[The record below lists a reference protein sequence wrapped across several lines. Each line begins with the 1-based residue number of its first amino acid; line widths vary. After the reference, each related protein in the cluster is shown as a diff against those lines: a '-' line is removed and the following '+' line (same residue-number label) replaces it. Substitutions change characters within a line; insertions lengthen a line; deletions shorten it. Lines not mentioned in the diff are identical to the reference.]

1 MARGLRVMA
10 LSAGGRKKIA
20 LVTGGNR
27 GLGKD
32 MALSLARMGMDVV
45 LTFNSNPAE
54 GEDVAQEIRQ
64 LGGRA
69 ATLQF
74 DLTDI
79 AAIDGFIDRLK
90 ATLRDSFDAEHI
102 DFLVNNAGIG
112 RAIPIDQLTEADFDA
127 FADVHFKGV
136 LFLTQKALRMM
147 NDGGGVVFITAAADR
162 YNVPGYGLYAAC
174 KGAIEVFSRYVAREY
189 GPRGIR
195 SNTLAPGG
203 VATDFA
209 GAAIRNNPMLQQM
222 VVAQTAMGR
231 LAEPHDI
238 GGLVTLLCSDDARWL
253 TGQRLEAT
261 GGFNI

>member
-1 MARGLRVMA
+1 MTSSQSR
-10 LSAGGRKKIA
+10 KIA

-45 LTFNSNPAE
+45 LTFKSNAAE
-54 GEDVAQEIRQ
+54 GEAVADEIRA

-69 ATLQF
+69 AALRL
-74 DLTDI
+74 DLSDI
-79 AAIDGFIDRLK
+79 GALDGFVDRVK
-90 ATLRDSFDAEHI
+90 ATLRDTFDGAQRL

-112 RAIPIDQLTEADFDA
+112 RAIPLDSLTEADFDA
-127 FADVHFKGV
+127 FAGVHFKGV
-136 LFLTQKALRMM
+136 LFLTQKTLRLM

-174 KGAIEVFSRYVAREY
+174 KGAIEVFSRYVAKEY

-195 SNTLAPGG
+195 SNTVAPGG
-203 VATDFA
+203 VATDFN
-209 GAAIRNNPMLQQM
+209 GGFIRDNANVQAM
-222 VVAQTAMGR
+222 VVAQTPMGR

-238 GGLVTLLCSDDARWL
+238 GGLVALLCSDDARWL

>member
-1 MARGLRVMA
+1 MTAEATNKVA
-10 LSAGGRKKIA
+10 LI
-20 LVTGGNR
+20 TGGNR

-32 MALSLARMGMDVV
+32 IALSLARLGMDVV
-45 LTFNSNPAE
+45 LTYNSNQAE
-54 GEDVAQEIRQ
+54 GEAVADEVRA

-69 ATLQF
+69 ATLPF

-79 AAIDGFIDRLK
+79 SGIDGFIDRVK
-90 ATLRDSFDAEHI
+90 AVLRDSFGGAERI

-112 RAIPIDQLTEADFDA
+112 RAIPIDQVTEADFDS
-127 FADVHFKGV
+127 FANVHFKGV

-147 NDGGGVVFITAAADR
+147 NDGGGVVFVTAAADR
-162 YNVPGYGLYAAC
+162 YNVPAYGLYAAC
-174 KGAIEVFSRYVAREY
+174 KGAIEVFSRYVAKEY

-195 SNTLAPGG
+195 SNAVAPGG
-203 VATDFA
+203 VPTDFN
-209 GAAIRNNPMLQQM
+209 GGAIRNNTGLQQM

-231 LAEPHDI
+231 LADAHDI
-238 GGLVTLLCSDDARWL
+238 GGLVALLCSDDARWL

>member
-1 MARGLRVMA
+1 MAN
-10 LSAGGRKKIA
+10 AGTRKIA

-32 MALSLARMGMDVV
+32 MALSLARMGIDVV

-54 GEDVAQEIRQ
+54 GEAVAEEVRA
-64 LGGRA
+64 LGARA
-69 ATLQF
+69 AALPL
-74 DLTDI
+74 DLSDI
-79 AAIDGFIDRLK
+79 PAVDGFIDQVK
-90 ATLRDSFDAEHI
+90 AVLRESFGGAERI
-102 DFLVNNAGIG
+102 DLLVNNAGIG
-112 RAIPIDQLTEADFDA
+112 KAIPIDHLTEADFDT
-127 FADVHFKGV
+127 FANIHFKGV

-174 KGAIEVFSRYVAREY
+174 KGAVEVFSRYVAKEY

-203 VATDFA
+203 VPTDFNS
-209 GAAIRNNPMLQQM
+209 AAIRNNPQLQEM
-222 VVAQTAMGR
+222 VIAQTAMGR
-231 LAEPHDI
+231 LADAHDI
-238 GGLVTLLCSDDARWL
+238 GGLVALLCSDDARWL

>member
-1 MARGLRVMA
+1 MP
-10 LSAGGRKKIA
+10 SEETKKIA

-32 MALSLARMGMDVV
+32 MALSLARRGVDVV
-45 LTFNSNPAE
+45 LTFNANQAE
-54 GEDVAQEIRQ
+54 GEAVAEEIRRQ
-64 LGGRA
+64 GGRA
-69 ATLQF
+69 AALRF
-74 DLTDI
+74 DLADI
-79 AAIDGFIDRLK
+79 PAIDGFVDELR
-90 ATLRDSFDAEHI
+90 AVLRDSFDGAERI

-112 RAIPIDQLTEADFDA
+112 RAIAIDQLTEADFDA
-127 FADVHFKGV
+127 FANVHFKGV
-136 LFLTQKALRMM
+136 LFLTQKTLRMM
-147 NDGGGVVFITAAADR
+147 NDGGSVIFITAAADR
-162 YNVPGYGLYAAC
+162 YNVPNYGLYAAC
-174 KGAIEVFSRYVAREY
+174 KGAIEVFSRYVAKEY

-195 SNTLAPGG
+195 SNTVAPGG
-203 VATDFA
+203 VATDFN
-209 GAAIRNNPMLQQM
+209 GGAIRDNPMLHQM

>member
-1 MARGLRVMA
+1 MAADGTR
-10 LSAGGRKKIA
+10 KIA
-20 LVTGGNR
+20 LITGGNR

-32 MALSLARMGMDVV
+32 MALSLARAGLDVV
-45 LTFNSNPAE
+45 LTFNTNPAE
-54 GEDVAQEIRQ
+54 GEAVAEEIRRI
-64 LGGRA
+64 GGRA
-69 ATLQF
+69 AALRF
-74 DLTDI
+74 DLADTP
-79 AAIDGFIDRLK
+79 AIDGFLDEVR
-90 ATLRDSFDAEHI
+90 TVLREAFGGAERI
-102 DFLVNNAGIG
+102 DFLVNNAGVG
-112 RAIPIDQLTEADFDA
+112 RAIPIDQVTEADFDA
-127 FADVHFKGV
+127 FAAVHVKGV

-147 NDGGGVVFITAAADR
+147 NDGGGVVFVTAAADR
-162 YNVPGYGLYAAC
+162 YNVPFYGLYAAC
-174 KGAIEVFSRYVAREY
+174 KGAIEVFSRYVAKEY

-203 VATDFA
+203 VPTDFN
-209 GAAIRNNPMLQQM
+209 GGAIRGNPALQQM

>member
-1 MARGLRVMA
+1 MATN
-10 LSAGGRKKIA
+10 KIA
-20 LVTGGNR
+20 LITGGNR

-32 MALSLARMGMDVV
+32 MALSLARAGMDVV
-45 LTFNSNPAE
+45 LTFNTNRAE
-54 GEDVAQEIRQ
+54 AEAVVDEIRA

-69 ATLQF
+69 AAVAF
-74 DLTDI
+74 DLADTP
-79 AAIDGFIDRLK
+79 AIDGVLDRVR
-90 ATLRDSFDAEHI
+90 AILRDQFDGAERI

-112 RAIPIDQLTEADFDA
+112 RAIPIDQLTEADFDT
-127 FADVHFKGV
+127 FAGVHFKGV
-136 LFLTQKALRMM
+136 VFLTQKALRMM
-147 NDGGGVVFITAAADR
+147 NDGGGVVFVTAAADR
-162 YNVPGYGLYAAC
+162 YNVPAYGLYAAC
-174 KGAIEVFSRYVAREY
+174 KGAIEVFSRYVAKEY

-203 VATDFA
+203 VATDFN
-209 GAAIRNNPMLQQM
+209 GGAIRDNPMLQQM

-231 LAEPHDI
+231 LADPHDI

>member
-1 MARGLRVMA
+1 MTSDRL
-10 LSAGGRKKIA
+10 KKIA

-32 MALSLARMGMDVV
+32 MALSLARAGMDVV
-45 LTFNSNPAE
+45 LTFNSNRAE
-54 GEDVAQEIRQ
+54 GEAVVEEIQ
-64 LGGRA
+64 ALGGRA
-69 ATLQF
+69 VALAF

-79 AAIDGFIDRLK
+79 SAIDGFIDQLK
-90 ATLRDSFDAEHI
+90 TVLRERFDGAERI
-102 DFLVNNAGIG
+102 DFLVNNAGVG
-112 RAIPIDQLTEADFDA
+112 RAIPIDQLTEADFDM
-127 FADVHFKGV
+127 FANVHFKGV
-136 LFLTQKALRMM
+136 LFLTQKALRMT

-162 YNVPGYGLYAAC
+162 YNVPGYGLYASC
-174 KGAIEVFSRYVAREY
+174 KGAIEVFSRYVAKEY

-195 SNTLAPGG
+195 ANTLAPGG

-209 GAAIRNNPMLQQM
+209 GAAIRNTPALQQM
-222 VVAQTAMGR
+222 VIAQTAMSR

-261 GGFNI
+261 GGYNL

>member
-1 MARGLRVMA
+1 MASNDA
-10 LSAGGRKKIA
+10 KKIA

-32 MALSLARMGMDVV
+32 MALSLARAGMDVV
-45 LTFNSNPAE
+45 LTFNSNPSE
-54 GEDVAQEIRQ
+54 GEAVAQEIRA

-69 ATLQF
+69 VALRF
-74 DLTDI
+74 DLSDI
-79 AAIDGFIDRLK
+79 AAIDGFIDQVK
-90 ATLRDSFDAEHI
+90 AALRETFGGAERI

-112 RAIPIDQLTEADFDA
+112 RAIPIDLLTEADFDA
-127 FADVHFKGV
+127 FAGVHFKGV

-174 KGAIEVFSRYVAREY
+174 KGAVEVFSRYVAKEY
-189 GPRGIR
+189 GARGIR

-203 VATDFA
+203 VPTDFS
-209 GAAIRNNPMLQQM
+209 GGAIRGSPALQQM

-231 LAEPHDI
+231 LADAHDI
-238 GGLVTLLCSDDARWL
+238 GGLVALLCSDDARWM

>member
-1 MARGLRVMA
+1 MT
-10 LSAGGRKKIA
+10 SDQTKKIA

-32 MALSLARMGMDVV
+32 MALSLARAGMDVV
-45 LTFNSNPAE
+45 LTFNSNQAE
-54 GEDVAQEIRQ
+54 GEAVVEEIRA
-64 LGGRA
+64 LGRRA
-69 ATLQF
+69 AALAF

-79 AAIDGFIDRLK
+79 AAIDGFIDQLK
-90 ATLRDSFDAEHI
+90 AVLRGDFDGAERI
-102 DFLVNNAGIG
+102 DFLVNNAGVG
-112 RAIPIDQLTEADFDA
+112 RSIPIEQLTEADFDL
-127 FADVHFKGV
+127 FANVHFKGV
-136 LFLTQKALRMM
+136 LFLTQKALRMT

-162 YNVPGYGLYAAC
+162 YNVPGYGLYASC
-174 KGAIEVFSRYVAREY
+174 KGAIEVFSRYVAKEY

-209 GAAIRNNPMLQQM
+209 GAAIRNTPALQQM
-222 VVAQTAMGR
+222 VIAQTAMGR
-231 LAEPHDI
+231 LADPHDI

-261 GGFNI
+261 GGYNL

>member
-1 MARGLRVMA
+1 M
-10 LSAGGRKKIA
+10 SPDITKKIA

-27 GLGKD
+27 GLGRD
-32 MALSLARMGMDVV
+32 MALSLARMGLDVV
-45 LTFNSNPAE
+45 LTFNANQEE
-54 GEDVAQEIRQ
+54 GEAVADDIRA

-69 ATLQF
+69 AALRL

-79 AAIDGFIDRLK
+79 AALDGFVDRMK
-90 ATLRDSFDAEHI
+90 AILHDVFGGAERL
-102 DFLVNNAGIG
+102 DFLINNAGIG

-127 FADVHFKGV
+127 FANVHFKGV
-136 LFLTQKALRMM
+136 LFLTQKVLRIM

-162 YNVPGYGLYAAC
+162 YNVPGYGLYASC
-174 KGAIEVFSRYVAREY
+174 KGAVEVFSRYVAKEY
-189 GPRGIR
+189 GHRGIR

-209 GAAIRNNPMLQQM
+209 GAAIRNNPGLQQM
-222 VVAQTAMGR
+222 IIAQTPMGR

-238 GGLVTLLCSDDARWL
+238 GGLVALLCSDDARWL

-261 GGFNI
+261 GGFNL

>member
-1 MARGLRVMA
+1 MAN
-10 LSAGGRKKIA
+10 AGTRKIA

-32 MALSLARMGMDVV
+32 MALSLARMGIDVV

-54 GEDVAQEIRQ
+54 GEAVAEEVRA
-64 LGGRA
+64 LGARA
-69 ATLQF
+69 AALPF
-74 DLTDI
+74 DLSDI
-79 AAIDGFIDRLK
+79 PAVDGFIDQVK
-90 ATLRDSFDAEHI
+90 AVLRESFGGAERI

-112 RAIPIDQLTEADFDA
+112 KAIPIDHLTEADFDT
-127 FADVHFKGV
+127 FANIHFKGV

-174 KGAIEVFSRYVAREY
+174 KGAVEVFSRYVAKEY

-203 VATDFA
+203 VPTDFNS
-209 GAAIRNNPMLQQM
+209 AAIRNNPQLQEM
-222 VVAQTAMGR
+222 VIAQTAMGR
-231 LAEPHDI
+231 LADAHDI
-238 GGLVTLLCSDDARWL
+238 GGLVALLCSDDARWL

>member
-1 MARGLRVMA
+1 MP
-10 LSAGGRKKIA
+10 SEETKKIA

-32 MALSLARMGMDVV
+32 MALSLARRGVDVV
-45 LTFNSNPAE
+45 LTFNANQAE
-54 GEDVAQEIRQ
+54 GEAVAEEIRQ
-64 LGGRA
+64 QGGRA
-69 ATLQF
+69 AALRF

-79 AAIDGFIDRLK
+79 AAIDVFVDELK
-90 ATLRDSFDAEHI
+90 AALRDSFDGAERI

-112 RAIPIDQLTEADFDA
+112 RAIAIDQVTEADFDA
-127 FADVHFKGV
+127 FANVHFKGV

-147 NDGGGVVFITAAADR
+147 NDGGGVIFITAAADR
-162 YNVPGYGLYAAC
+162 YNVPNYGLYAAC
-174 KGAIEVFSRYVAREY
+174 KGAIEVFSRYVAKEY

-195 SNTLAPGG
+195 SNTVAPGG
-203 VATDFA
+203 VATDFN
-209 GAAIRNNPMLQQM
+209 GGAIRDNPMLQQM

-231 LAEPHDI
+231 LAQPHDI
-238 GGLVTLLCSDDARWL
+238 GGLVTLLCSDDAGWL

>member
-1 MARGLRVMA
+1 M
-10 LSAGGRKKIA
+10 SSETTKKIA

-32 MALSLARMGMDVV
+32 IALSLARMGMDVV
-45 LTFNSNPAE
+45 LTFKSNSAE
-54 GEDVAQEIRQ
+54 GDAVVDEIHQ

-69 ATLQF
+69 AALRF
-74 DLTDI
+74 DLSELSAMGTFVDEV
-79 AAIDGFIDRLK
+79 K
-90 ATLRDSFDAEHI
+90 AVLHNAFGGAERI

-112 RAIPIDQLTEADFDA
+112 KALPIDQLTESDFDT
-127 FADVHFKGV
+127 FANVHFKGV
-136 LFLTQKALRMM
+136 LFLTQQALRMM

-162 YNVPGYGLYAAC
+162 YNVPGYSLYASC
-174 KGAIEVFSRYVAREY
+174 KGAVEVFSRYVAKEY
-189 GPRGIR
+189 GHRGIR

-209 GAAIRNNPMLQQM
+209 GAAIRNNPGLQQM
-222 VVAQTAMGR
+222 IVAQTAMGR

-238 GGLVTLLCSDDARWL
+238 GGLVTLLCSDQARWL

>member
-1 MARGLRVMA
+1 MA
-10 LSAGGRKKIA
+10 SDKPKKIA

-32 MALSLARMGMDVV
+32 MALSLAAMGMDII
-45 LTFNSNPAE
+45 LTFNANPAE
-54 GEDVAQEIRQ
+54 GEAVAEAIRSG
-64 LGGRA
+64 GGRA
-69 ATLQF
+69 VALHF
-74 DLTDI
+74 DLSDTP
-79 AAIDGFIDRLK
+79 AIDGFIEKLK
-90 ATLRDSFDAEHI
+90 ASLSDAFDGADHL

-112 RAIPIDQLTEADFDA
+112 RAIPIDLLTEADFDA
-127 FADVHFKGV
+127 FAGVHFKGV
-136 LFLTQKALRMM
+136 LFLTQKVLRIM

-174 KGAIEVFSRYVAREY
+174 KGAVEVFSRYVAKEY

-203 VATDFA
+203 VPTDFS
-209 GAAIRNNPMLQQM
+209 GGAIRGNPMLQQM
-222 VVAQTAMGR
+222 VIAQTAMGR

-238 GGLVTLLCSDDARWL
+238 GGLVCLLCSDEARWL

-261 GGFNI
+261 GGYNI

>member
-1 MARGLRVMA
+1 MASEA
-10 LSAGGRKKIA
+10 PKKIA

-32 MALSLARMGMDVV
+32 MALSLARTGMDVV
-45 LTFNSNPAE
+45 LTFNTNHAE
-54 GEDVAQEIRQ
+54 AGAVVEEIQ
-64 LGGRA
+64 ALGARA
-69 ATLQF
+69 AALHF
-74 DLTDI
+74 DLSAI
-79 AAIDGFIDRLK
+79 SAIDDFIDQLK
-90 ATLRDSFDAEHI
+90 AVLRDAFDGAERI

-112 RAIPIDQLTEADFDA
+112 RAMAIDQLTESDFDS
-127 FADVHFKGV
+127 FANVHFKGV

-174 KGAIEVFSRYVAREY
+174 KGAIEVFSRYVAKEY

-209 GAAIRNNPMLQQM
+209 GAVIRNNPALQQM

-231 LAEPHDI
+231 LADPHDI

-253 TGQRLEAT
+253 TAQRLEAT
-261 GGFNI
+261 GGYNI

>member
-1 MARGLRVMA
+1 MTAEATRKVA
-10 LSAGGRKKIA
+10 LI
-20 LVTGGNR
+20 TGGNR

-32 MALSLARMGMDVV
+32 MALSLARLGMDVV
-45 LTFNSNPAE
+45 LTYNSNQAE
-54 GEDVAQEIRQ
+54 GEAVAAEIGA

-69 ATLQF
+69 VALPF

-79 AAIDGFIDRLK
+79 LGIDGFIDRVK
-90 ATLRDSFDAEHI
+90 VVLRDSFGGVERI

-112 RAIPIDQLTEADFDA
+112 RAIPIDQITEADFDS
-127 FADVHFKGV
+127 FANVHFKGV

-147 NDGGGVVFITAAADR
+147 NDGGGVVFVTAAADR
-162 YNVPGYGLYAAC
+162 YNVPFYGLYAAC
-174 KGAIEVFSRYVAREY
+174 KGAIEVFSRYVAKEY

-195 SNTLAPGG
+195 SNAVAPGG
-203 VATDFA
+203 VPTDFN
-209 GAAIRNNPMLQQM
+209 GGAIRNNAGLQQM

-231 LAEPHDI
+231 LADAHDI
-238 GGLVTLLCSDDARWL
+238 GGLVALLCSDDARWL

>member
-1 MARGLRVMA
+1 MTR
-10 LSAGGRKKIA
+10 KIA

-32 MALSLARMGMDVV
+32 IAFSLAGMGMDVIV
-45 LTFNSNPAE
+45 TFNSNKAE
-54 GEDVAQEIRQ
+54 GETVAEEIRR
-64 LGGRA
+64 LGVRA
-69 ATLQF
+69 AALKL
-74 DLTDI
+74 DLCDT
-79 AAIDGFIDRLK
+79 AALDGFVDEVK
-90 ATLRDSFDAEHI
+90 AALNADFGGAAGL
-102 DFLVNNAGIG
+102 DFLINNAGIG
-112 RAIPIDQLTEADFDA
+112 KAVPIDLLTEADFDA
-127 FADVHFKGV
+127 FANVHFKGV
-136 LFLTQKALRMM
+136 LFLTQKTLRMM

-174 KGAIEVFSRYVAREY
+174 KGAVEVFSRYVAKEY

-209 GAAIRNNPMLQQM
+209 GAAIRNNPGLQQF

-238 GGLVTLLCSDDARWL
+238 GGLAALLCSDGARWM

>member
-1 MARGLRVMA
+1 MASDETR
-10 LSAGGRKKIA
+10 KIA

-32 MALSLARMGMDVV
+32 MALSLAKAGMDVV
-45 LTFNSNPAE
+45 LTFNSNQAE
-54 GEDVAQEIRQ
+54 GEAVADEVRG
-64 LGGRA
+64 LGVRA
-69 ATLQF
+69 AALRF

-90 ATLRDSFDAEHI
+90 GVLEGAFGGAQRI

-112 RAIPIDQLTEADFDA
+112 KAMPIDQLTETDFDT
-127 FADVHFKGV
+127 FANVHFKGV

-162 YNVPGYGLYAAC
+162 YCVPGYGLYAAC
-174 KGAIEVFSRYVAREY
+174 KGAIEVFSRYVAKEY
-189 GPRGIR
+189 GARGIR

-209 GAAIRNNPMLQQM
+209 GGAIRNNPMLQEM

-238 GGLVTLLCSDDARWL
+238 GGLVSLLCSDDARWL

>member
-1 MARGLRVMA
+1 MASEA
-10 LSAGGRKKIA
+10 THKIA

-27 GLGKD
+27 GLGRD
-32 MALSLARMGMDVV
+32 MALSLAAKGMDVV
-45 LTFNSNPAE
+45 LTFNSNAAE
-54 GEDVAQEIRQ
+54 AEAVVAEIREQ
-64 LGGRA
+64 GGRA
-69 ATLQF
+69 AALRF

-79 AAIDGFIDRLK
+79 PAIDTFIDQLK
-90 ATLRDSFDAEHI
+90 ALLHDIFDGAERI
-102 DFLVNNAGIG
+102 DFLINNAGIG
-112 RAIPIDQLTEADFDA
+112 RAIPIDALTEADFDA
-127 FADVHFKGV
+127 FAGVHFKGV
-136 LFLTQKALRMM
+136 LFLTQKALRIM
-147 NDGGGVVFITAAADR
+147 NDHGGVVFITAAADR

-174 KGAIEVFSRYVAREY
+174 KGAIEVFSRYVAKEY

-209 GAAIRNNPMLQQM
+209 GAAIRSNPALQQM
-222 VVAQTAMGR
+222 VIAQTAMGR

-261 GGFNI
+261 GGFNV